1 MRLFTLYCYEV
12 IIDLA
17 FGIINYMYH
26 LTEKNGFKKD
36 LSALPPHNFFYVYL
50 SISNHTLF
58 LVQIGINFQSVKQ
71 PVQIQ
76 LFKRSLMQINSK
88 LKAKPYDYNLF

>member
-50 SISNHTLF
+50 SISNHTVF
-58 LVQIGINFQSVKQ
+58 LVQSGINLHLWVFQTA
-71 PVQIQ
+71 
-76 LFKRSLMQINSK
+76 K
-88 LKAKPYDYNLF
+88 LYTRAISAL